1 MGAGMWKRSLT
12 ETHQANAV
20 FKTDISSGNLPLTV
34 NFDASASLPSGVGS
48 SIVSYNWDFG
58 DGKTATGEK
67 TSHVYMQK
75 KAFAVKLTVTDDK
88 GNSGYAYK
96 TIDGFIYGPVADFVA
111 STYTGKTGHEIQFFG
126 ELSFDENPDD
136 SIVSYQWDFKDRGT
150 ASGKNVSHTFTDYGV
165 FNVKLTVKN
174 RANQTSSVTKS
185 VNIVLNT
192 AIKQAEN
199 SNSFRVYPN
208 PVNDKLTVEW
218 NGKAEISV
226 CNSLGQIIISEKDA
240 VNSIEINTQHWQ
252 TGIYLLS
259 VQHGNSIVFRKI
271 VKQ

>member
-12 ETHQANAV
+12 GTHQANAV
-20 FKTDISSGNLPLTV
+20 FNTNISSGNLPLPV

-67 TSHVYMQK
+67 TSHIYMQK
-75 KAFAVKLTVTDDK
+75 KAFAARLTVTDDK
-88 GNSGYAYK
+88 GNTGSAYE
-96 TIDGFIYGPVADFVA
+96 IIEGFIYVPVADFVA

-126 ELSFDENPDD
+126 ELSFDENPND
-136 SIVSYQWDFKDRGT
+136 SIVSYQWDFKDRGV
-150 ASGKNVSHTFTDYGV
+150 ASGKNVSHTFADWGSY
-165 FNVKLTVKN
+165 NVKLTVKN
-174 RANQTSSVTKS
+174 RANQTSSVTKN
-185 VNIVLNT
+185 VVIELNT
-192 AIKQAEN
+192 AIDQTEN
-199 SNSFRVYPN
+199 LNSFRVYPN
-208 PVNDKLTVEW
+208 PVNEKLTVEW

-226 CNSLGQIIISEKDA
+226 YNSLGQIINSEKDT
-240 VNSIEINTQHWQ
+240 VNSIEIDTQLWQ